1 MSVNAFAPSRYH
13 KIEPFVNPSYDKVVD
28 RSDFKRG
35 QDKERATR
43 LSGDTGGSLTQG
55 VYDFPDGV
63 IDDKKSP
70 TTVELALRKGKL
82 DKADVDTLQRLEK
95 QRAQEQ
101 QENSQSE
108 FEKAKQKSIE
118 QQRQDYLD
126 SKTGFSPNSSTE

>member
-1 MSVNAFAPSRYH
+1 MVNNSFVPSRYH
-13 KIEPFVNPSYDKVVD
+13 EILPFVNPTYDKIVD

-70 TTVELALRKGKL
+70 TNVELALRKGKL
-82 DKADVDTLQRLEK
+82 DKADVDTLQRMEK
-95 QRAQEQ
+95 QRAKEQ
-101 QENSQSE
+101 QENSQVE
-108 FEKAKQKSIE
+108 LEKAKQKSIDK
-118 QQRQDYLD
+118 QRQDYLD
-126 SKTGFSPNSSTE
+126 QQTGFTPNQSTE